1 MILCFHVKA
10 MNSLYLNLILLSIQ
24 LPINISST
32 LSMTSNSG
40 DIIVTEP
47 RVTEPRVRRQRL
59 CGHCRQPGHD
69 RRRCPDPVMVERRAA
84 EEENRRLRWAA
95 VVDTSRYDQE
105 DTRKPYK
112 IHNNNPYSVY
122 LYWSKVGSDTVRF
135 FVWLDDD
142 SGAYSFLGLPDHRII
157 AFPTSEF
164 TFTPIRGTTLKLSES
179 DYFIAGDY
187 TLGDY
192 DDVGGNFHIIKEY
205 EKPKTELEMWRE
217 CGLKSLFLLKEIERM
232 GGKKNPNIEPILD
245 MVQDITLP
253 PHTEMDKELAGV
265 PSVFTNLT

>member
-1 MILCFHVKA
+1 
-10 MNSLYLNLILLSIQ
+10 
-24 LPINISST
+24 
-32 LSMTSNSG
+32 MTSE
-40 DIIVTEP
+40 IISNTTMDTSLNIREP
-47 RVTEPRVRRQRL
+47 RVQRQRR

-84 EEENRRLRWAA
+84 EAENRRLALQAA
-95 VVDTSRYDQE
+95 RVSTFAVEDSR
-105 DTRKPYK
+105 KSYK

-122 LYWSKVGSDTVRF
+122 LYWSKIGSDTVRYF
-135 FVWLDDD
+135 AWLDGDGTD
-142 SGAYSFLGLPDHRII
+142 YSFLALPDHRII

-164 TFTPIRGTTLKLSES
+164 TFIPTRGTEFKLSES
-179 DYFIAGDY
+179 DYFVAGDFK
-187 TLGDY
+187 LGDY
-192 DDVGGNFHIIKEY
+192 DDVGGHFHIIKEY
-205 EKPKTELEMWRE
+205 EKPKTELELWKE

>member
-1 MILCFHVKA
+1 
-10 MNSLYLNLILLSIQ
+10 
-24 LPINISST
+24 
-32 LSMTSNSG
+32 MTSNSG

-69 RRRCPDPVMVERRAA
+69 RRRCPDPVMVERRASE
-84 EEENRRLRWAA
+84 EEENIRLQLESARVAA
-95 VVDTSRYDQE
+95 RQAQGLK
-105 DTRKPYK
+105 KPYR

-122 LYWSKVGSDTVRF
+122 LYWSSVGSDTVKYFRWVEDGTDF
-135 FVWLDDD
+135 
-142 SGAYSFLGLPDHRII
+142 AFLSIPNHRIMAI
-157 AFPTSEF
+157 PTSEF
-164 TFTPIRGTTLKLSES
+164 SSPPTSNSEFKLSEQ
-179 DYFIAGDY
+179 DYFIAGDFNV
-187 TLGDY
+187 
-192 DDVGGNFHIIKEY
+192 DDFEDGHIHIIKEY
-205 EKPKTELEMWRE
+205 VKPKTELELWKE